1 MKRRQE
7 EGKGVLFLDDSY
19 VHILGVSQH
28 RQMGRLPG
36 ALFELGNEII
46 IEEHSGHQCCGR
58 AWSMYW
64 HCYIRRR
71 CRMWCREEENLFLLI
86 ELWKCFSVFLLL
98 FWFHDLHC
106 HSLTGCWHSCMF
118 QWKFIYFITI
128 YWFIH
133 GRIQGIP
140 YSGAFLVLPF
150 RWDYVE

>member
-58 AWSMYW
+58 A
-64 HCYIRRR
+64 
-71 CRMWCREEENLFLLI
+71 
-86 ELWKCFSVFLLL
+86 
-98 FWFHDLHC
+98 
-106 HSLTGCWHSCMF
+106 
-118 QWKFIYFITI
+118 
-128 YWFIH
+128 
-133 GRIQGIP
+133 
-140 YSGAFLVLPF
+140 
-150 RWDYVE
+150 